1 MQTNQPMPAVTV
13 VYPKNMAS
21 QTNEDTLETHIENAL
36 APEGLVVRS
45 LLAHWPEALAIYAFG
60 SRVQGHAHPDS
71 DLDLALLLPGY
82 AQPLQRWTLAQ
93 QLAAALG
100 CEVDLLD
107 LRAASTVMQYQVL
120 ATGRCLWA
128 QQPAA
133 ALFECF
139 VLNEKLNLDAARA
152 GLLADIAQRGTIY
165 AG

>member
-1 MQTNQPMPAVTV
+1 MS
-13 VYPKNMAS
+13 S
-21 QTNEDTLETHIENAL
+21 QTNEATHTAQIEKAL

-45 LLAHWPEALAIYAFG
+45 LLAHWPDALAMYAFG
-60 SRVQGHAHPDS
+60 SRVQGHARPDS
-71 DLDLALLLPGY
+71 DLDLALLVPGY
-82 AQPLQRWTLAQ
+82 AQPLQRWELAQ

-120 ATGRCLWA
+120 MTGRCLWA

-139 VLNEKLNLDAARA
+139 VLNEKLDFDAARA
-152 GLLADIAQRGTIY
+152 GLLADIAQRGSIY

>member
-1 MQTNQPMPAVTV
+1 MV
-13 VYPKNMAS
+13 S
-21 QTNEDTLETHIENAL
+21 QTNEAALETHIENAL
-36 APEGLVVRS
+36 APEGLVVRT
-45 LLAHWPEALAIYAFG
+45 LLTHFPNALAIYAFG
-60 SRVQGHAHPDS
+60 SRVQGHARPDS
-71 DLDLALLLPGY
+71 DLDLALLIPGY
-82 AQPLQRWTLAQ
+82 TQPLQCWELSQ

-107 LRAASTVMQYQVL
+107 LRAASTVMQHQVL
-120 ATGRCLWA
+120 TTGRCLWA

-139 VLNEKLNLDAARA
+139 VFNEKLDFDAARA

>member
-1 MQTNQPMPAVTV
+1 MS
-13 VYPKNMAS
+13 S
-21 QTNEDTLETHIENAL
+21 QTHEATHTAQIEKAL

-45 LLAHWPEALAIYAFG
+45 LLAHWPDALAMYAFG
-60 SRVQGHAHPDS
+60 SRVQGHARPDS
-71 DLDLALLLPGY
+71 DLDLALLVPGY
-82 AQPLQRWTLAQ
+82 AQPLQRWELAQ
-93 QLAAALG
+93 QLATALG

-120 ATGRCLWA
+120 MTGRCLWA

-139 VLNEKLNLDAARA
+139 VLNEKLDFDAARA
-152 GLLADIAQRGTIY
+152 GLLADIAQRGSIY

>member
-1 MQTNQPMPAVTV
+1 
-13 VYPKNMAS
+13 MAS
-21 QTNEDTLETHIENAL
+21 HTNEATHTAQIEKAL
-36 APEGLVVRS
+36 TPEGLVVRS
-45 LLAHWPEALAIYAFG
+45 LLAHWPDALAIYAFG
-60 SRVQGHAHPDS
+60 SRVQGHARPDS
-71 DLDLALLLPGY
+71 DLDLALLVPGY
-82 AQPLQRWTLAQ
+82 AQPLQRWELAQ

-120 ATGRCLWA
+120 MTGRCLWA

-139 VLNEKLNLDAARA
+139 VFNEKLDFDAARA
-152 GLLADIAQRGTIY
+152 GLLADIAQRGSIY